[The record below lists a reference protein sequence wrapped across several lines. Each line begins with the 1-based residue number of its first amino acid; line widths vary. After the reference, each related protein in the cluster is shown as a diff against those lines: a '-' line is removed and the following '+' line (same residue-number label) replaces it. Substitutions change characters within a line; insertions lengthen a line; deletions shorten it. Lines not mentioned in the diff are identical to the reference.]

1 MTRGF
6 DANVPTRKPRP
17 KISRVISELTS
28 GAVAGAEDGKG
39 LPAIEEALPA
49 DRLAG
54 SQLNVAS
61 DAEARRPAAAEP
73 SSFAEPS
80 PAAPPKRAS
89 RAGSSGRE
97 RIARLREQL
106 AVTEHLP
113 PGLAEPKRTAAAVR
127 EMVDALRARLQASIE
142 ERSQLAGQLEAA
154 RTALARSEAELQ
166 NERRA
171 RASLDAQAMEHRR
184 IADEAVGE
192 AEALAAER
200 DQVLDE

>member
-39 LPAIEEALPA
+39 LPAIEEALPTP

-54 SQLNVAS
+54 SQGNAGN
-61 DAEARRPAAAEP
+61 DAGTERPAAAEP

-97 RIARLREQL
+97 RI
-106 AVTEHLP
+106 
-113 PGLAEPKRTAAAVR
+113 
-127 EMVDALRARLQASIE
+127 
-142 ERSQLAGQLEAA
+142 
-154 RTALARSEAELQ
+154 
-166 NERRA
+166 
-171 RASLDAQAMEHRR
+171 
-184 IADEAVGE
+184 
-192 AEALAAER
+192 
-200 DQVLDE
+200 